1 LNVKNNNVSPIF
13 QLFFVEGMDMTI
25 NIPEDS
31 ADPMAP
37 TTQQAP
43 SVTIS
48 SFISSASAIPMASA
62 ILDDI
67 QLHLAISA

>member
-1 LNVKNNNVSPIF
+1 MRLF
-13 QLFFVEGMDMTI
+13 QLFFVEGMDMTT

-31 ADPMAP
+31 ADPMTP

-48 SFISSASAIPMASA
+48 SFISSASVIPMASA
-62 ILDDI
+62 IPDDI
-67 QLHLAISA
+67 